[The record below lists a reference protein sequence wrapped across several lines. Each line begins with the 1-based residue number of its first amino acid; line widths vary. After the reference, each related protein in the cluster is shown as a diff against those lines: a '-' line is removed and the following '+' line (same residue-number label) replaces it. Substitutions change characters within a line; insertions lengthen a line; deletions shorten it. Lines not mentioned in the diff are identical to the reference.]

1 MYKVKIID
9 VESGELLIIMNDK
22 DANEMGINR
31 HDRVRISTNK
41 KFLAAIV
48 QISKTML
55 KEGEIG
61 VYKNVAH
68 ELGLK
73 DGDMVQVAATE
84 KPKSIEFIKKKM
96 DGHELTKDEIRAIV
110 KDITEHNLSDIEMSA
125 YVSAMYMR
133 EMNMRETADLTMAMV
148 ESGEI
153 IEFDRKP
160 VFDFHSVGGCPGNK
174 VTLIIV
180 PIVAAAGLMIPKTSS
195 RAISSACG
203 TADIFE
209 GIANVILSGAD
220 IKRISEQIGGVIA
233 WGGGVNIA
241 PADDI
246 IIRAEYP
253 LRIDPYA
260 QLIASVMAK
269 KKAVSAEYLLLDI
282 PMGPN
287 TKVPTEELARKY
299 ARDFIDLGQKLGI
312 KVECAIT
319 YGGQPVGRAVGPA
332 LEAREAFVALEGGEA
347 PNSVLEKSCALAG
360 ILLEMGGVA
369 QIGQGKQM
377 ARDILKSGKALA
389 KMRQIV
395 EAQGGNPNISSKDIK
410 VGEYTHEIVSTVEG
424 YVDNINNKDLVRIAR
439 ALGAPKDWGAGLV
452 LNKKKGRLV
461 AKGEVLFTLYSN
473 NKKKLEDA
481 VLLAHKLQPI
491 TLEGMV
497 IEHIP
502 SYHAMPITTTT
513 TNVVK
518 RL

>member
-1 MYKVKIID
+1 MYKVKIVD

-61 VYKNVAH
+61 VYKNVAQ

-73 DGDMVQVAATE
+73 EGDMVQVAATE

-174 VTLIIV
+174 VTLLIV

-203 TADIFE
+203 
-209 GIANVILSGAD
+209 
-220 IKRISEQIGGVIA
+220 
-233 WGGGVNIA
+233 
-241 PADDI
+241 
-246 IIRAEYP
+246 
-253 LRIDPYA
+253 
-260 QLIASVMAK
+260 
-269 KKAVSAEYLLLDI
+269 
-282 PMGPN
+282 
-287 TKVPTEELARKY
+287 
-299 ARDFIDLGQKLGI
+299 
-312 KVECAIT
+312 
-319 YGGQPVGRAVGPA
+319 
-332 LEAREAFVALEGGEA
+332 
-347 PNSVLEKSCALAG
+347 
-360 ILLEMGGVA
+360 
-369 QIGQGKQM
+369 
-377 ARDILKSGKALA
+377 
-389 KMRQIV
+389 
-395 EAQGGNPNISSKDIK
+395 
-410 VGEYTHEIVSTVEG
+410 
-424 YVDNINNKDLVRIAR
+424 
-439 ALGAPKDWGAGLV
+439 
-452 LNKKKGRLV
+452 
-461 AKGEVLFTLYSN
+461 
-473 NKKKLEDA
+473 
-481 VLLAHKLQPI
+481 
-491 TLEGMV
+491 
-497 IEHIP
+497 
-502 SYHAMPITTTT
+502 
-513 TNVVK
+513 
-518 RL
+518 